1 MWRPYTVLAL
11 SALLTTHSADAATRE
26 ERGNL
31 VLDNIPAL
39 DSALGDRLDDWLAV
53 RGASFV
59 DFLPDGAL
67 LISTR
72 FGDVDQLHRVAAPGA
87 AREQL
92 TFYREP
98 VVAARAARGGANGF
112 VFLKD
117 RDGNENNQLYFY
129 SLADRSV
136 RLLTDTPSL
145 NGSPAWSRD
154 GRRVAFFNNSRDPA
168 VFDLVVRDVA
178 GGNANTTLLPGD
190 SATYY
195 PLDWSPDD
203 RRLLLWNPVS
213 ANESHLFLL
222 DLAGNALTEL
232 DVAPVPAPAPGK
244 PRRPAAKVPVRPP
257 TVAITSARFAADGRG
272 VFLISNRDS
281 EFNQLRYLD
290 LTSAEP
296 SRSLSAYIGWDIE
309 QFDVSADGHWLA
321 YVANEGGYSRLQ
333 LLDLR
338 NSLEIALPPL
348 PRGQIAN
355 LRFDPASTQLA
366 MTLSGPDRPR
376 DVWTL
381 DLEANSLRRWTS
393 SETGLIDRKQY
404 AAAQPFDYPSF
415 DFIRKR
421 QPRRIPAF
429 IYRPARPGPH
439 PVIIDIHGGP
449 ESQARPAF
457 DPATQFLV
465 GELGYAVVTPNVRG
479 STGYGRSY
487 ARLDDGYR
495 REDAVRDIGAL
506 LDWIARQRDLDAT
519 RVVVMGSSYGGY
531 MTLAALAAYGPRL
544 RGGVDV
550 VGISDFVTFLENT
563 ANYRQDLRRYEYGNE
578 RNPAMRQFLRTIS
591 PLTNAHRITQPLLI
605 VQGMNDPRVPASE
618 SEQMVAAIRANGG
631 EVWYLAAKDEG
642 HGFRKKANRD
652 FYLKT
657 LAMFLRRLAGSPQ
670 SR

>member
-1 MWRPYTVLAL
+1 MVLTL
-11 SALLTTHSADAATRE
+11 SALLAMHSADAAVRE

-31 VLDNIPAL
+31 VLENIPAP
-39 DSALGDRLDDWLAV
+39 DSALGERLDDWLAV

-98 VVAARAARGGANGF
+98 VVSARAARGGANGF

-117 RDGNENNQLYFY
+117 RDGNENSQLYFY
-129 SLADRSV
+129 ALADRSI
-136 RLLTDTPSL
+136 RLLTDPPSL
-145 NGSPAWSRD
+145 NGSAAWSRD
-154 GRRVAFFNNSRDPA
+154 GRRVAWYSNSRDPT
-168 VFDLVVRDVA
+168 VFDVMVRDIA
-178 GGNANTTLLPGD
+178 SDSANTTLLSGD
-190 SATYY
+190 NATYY
-195 PLDWSPDD
+195 PLDWSPDNSK
-203 RRLLLWNPVS
+203 LLLWNPVS
-213 ANESHLFLL
+213 ASESHLLVL
-222 DLAGNALTEL
+222 DLVSNALTEL
-232 DVAPVPAPAPGK
+232 DTAPAIAPGK
-244 PRRPAAKVPVRPP
+244 SSRPSGRDPVKPP
-257 TVAITSARFAADGRG
+257 PVAITSARFAADGRG
-272 VFLISNRDS
+272 VYLISGRDS
-281 EFNQLRYLD
+281 DFTQLRYLD
-290 LTSAEP
+290 LAAPGP
-296 SRSLSAYIGWDIE
+296 SRSLSAHIGWDIE
-309 QFDVSADGHWLA
+309 QFDVSVDGRWLA
-321 YVANEGGYSRLQ
+321 YTANEGGYSRLQ

-338 NSLEIALPPL
+338 NSLEISLPPM
-348 PRGQIAN
+348 PRGLIAN

-376 DVWTL
+376 DVWTV
-381 DLEANSLRRWTS
+381 DLEANSLQRWTI
-393 SETGLIDRKQY
+393 SETGPIDRKQY
-404 AAAQPFDYPSF
+404 VTAQPFDYPSF
-415 DFIRKR
+415 DLIRKR
-421 QPRRIPAF
+421 QPRQIPAF
-429 IYRPARPGPH
+429 IYKPARRGPY

-457 DPATQFLV
+457 DPATQFLA
-465 GELGYAVVTPNVRG
+465 GELGYAVITPNVRG
-479 STGYGRSY
+479 STGYGKAY
-487 ARLDDGYR
+487 GALDDR
-495 REDAVRDIGAL
+495 FLREDAVRDIGAL
-506 LDWIARQRDLDAT
+506 LDWIARQPDLDAR

-563 ANYRQDLRRYEYGNE
+563 ANYRQDLRRFEYGNE
-578 RNPAMRQFLRTIS
+578 RDPKMRLFLRGIS
-591 PLTNAHRITQPLLI
+591 PRTNAQKITQPLLI
-605 VQGMNDPRVPASE
+605 VQGINDPRVPPSE

-657 LAMFLRRLAGSPQ
+657 LAMFLQRLARAPQ
-670 SR
+670 DR

>member
-1 MWRPYTVLAL
+1 MWQPYIMLAL
-11 SALLTTHSADAATRE
+11 SALLAMHSADAATRE
-26 ERGNL
+26 QRGNL
-31 VLDNIPAL
+31 VLENIPAL
-39 DSALGDRLDDWLAV
+39 DTALAERLDDWLAV

-72 FGDVDQLHRVAAPGA
+72 FGDVEQLHRVAAPGA

-98 VVAARAARGGANGF
+98 VASARAARGGANGF

-117 RDGNENNQLYFY
+117 RDGNENSQLYFY

-154 GRRVAFFNNSRDPA
+154 GRRVAWYSNSRDPA
-168 VFDLVVRDVA
+168 IFDVMVRDVA
-178 GGNANTTLLPGD
+178 NDKANSMLLSGD
-190 SATYY
+190 NATYY
-195 PLDWSPDD
+195 PLDWSPDNSK
-203 RRLLLWNPVS
+203 LLLWNPVS
-213 ANESHLFLL
+213 ATESHLLLL
-222 DLAGNALTEL
+222 DLAGNTLTEL
-232 DVAPVPAPAPGK
+232 DVAPAITPGK
-244 PRRPAAKVPVRPP
+244 ALSPPNKVPVKPP
-257 TVAITSARFAADGRG
+257 TVAIASARFAADGRG
-272 VFLISNRDS
+272 VYLISDRDS
-281 EFNQLRYLD
+281 DFTQLRYLD
-290 LTSAEP
+290 LVAPGP
-296 SRSLSAYIGWDIE
+296 SRSRSAHIGWDIE
-309 QFDVSADGHWLA
+309 QFDVSVDGRWLA
-321 YVANEGGYSRLQ
+321 YSANEGGYSRLQ

-338 NSLEIALPPL
+338 NSLEISLPPV
-348 PRGQIAN
+348 PRGLIAN

-381 DLEANSLRRWTS
+381 DLEANSLQRWTS
-393 SETGLIDRKQY
+393 SETGPIDRTQY
-404 AAAQPFDYPSF
+404 VAAQALSYPSF

-421 QPRRIPAF
+421 KPRQIPAF
-429 IYRPARPGPH
+429 IYKPAQAGKY

-449 ESQARPAF
+449 ESQARPGF
-457 DPATQFLV
+457 DAATQFLA
-465 GELGYAVVTPNVRG
+465 GELGYAVITPNVRG
-479 STGYGRSY
+479 STGYGKSY
-487 ARLDDGYR
+487 SRLDDGFR
-495 REDAVRDIGAL
+495 REDSVRDIGAL
-506 LDWIARQRDLDAT
+506 LDWIAGQPDLDAR

-563 ANYRQDLRRYEYGNE
+563 ANYRQDLRRFEYGNE
-578 RNPAMRQFLRTIS
+578 RDPKMRLFLRGIS
-591 PLTNAHRITQPLLI
+591 PRTNAQKITQPLLI
-605 VQGMNDPRVPASE
+605 VQGINDPRVPASE

-631 EVWYLAAKDEG
+631 EVWYLAARDEG

-657 LAMFLRRLAGSPQ
+657 LAMFLQRLAQKPQ
-670 SR
+670 DR

>member
-1 MWRPYTVLAL
+1 MWQPYTVLAL
-11 SALLTTHSADAATRE
+11 SALLATHSADAATRE

-31 VLDNIPAL
+31 VLENIPAL
-39 DSALGDRLDDWLAV
+39 DTALGDRLDDWLAV
-53 RGASFV
+53 RGASFI

-72 FGDVDQLHRVAAPGA
+72 FGDVEQLHRVATPGA

-98 VVAARAARGGANGF
+98 VVSARVARAGARGF

-117 RDGNENNQLYFY
+117 RDGNENSQLYFY

-145 NGSPAWSRD
+145 NGSPVWSRD
-154 GRRVAFFNNSRDPA
+154 GRRIAWYSNSRDPA
-168 VFDLVVRDVA
+168 IFDVMVRDVA
-178 GGNANTTLLPGD
+178 NDNANTTLLSGD
-190 SATYY
+190 NATYY
-195 PLDWSPDD
+195 PIDWSPDSSK
-203 RRLLLWNPVS
+203 LLLWNPVS
-213 ANESHLFLL
+213 ATESHLFLL
-222 DLAGNALTEL
+222 DLASNALTEL
-232 DVAPVPAPAPGK
+232 DIAPAIAPGK
-244 PRRPAAKVPVRPP
+244 PQGPP
-257 TVAITSARFAADGRG
+257 RKASLKPPPVAITSARFAADGRG
-272 VFLISNRDS
+272 VYLISDRDS
-281 EFNQLRYLD
+281 EFTQLRYLD
-290 LTSAEP
+290 LAAPGP

-309 QFDVSADGHWLA
+309 QFDVSIDGRWLA
-321 YVANEGGYSRLQ
+321 YTANEGGYSRLQ

-338 NSLEIALPPL
+338 NSLEISLPPM
-348 PRGQIAN
+348 PRGLIAN

-381 DLEANSLRRWTS
+381 DLEANSLQRWTS
-393 SETGLIDRKQY
+393 SETGPIDRKKY
-404 AAAQPFDYPSF
+404 IAAQALSYPSF
-415 DFIRKR
+415 DFIHKR
-421 QPRRIPAF
+421 QPRQIPAF
-429 IYRPARPGPH
+429 IYKPARAAPY

-449 ESQARPAF
+449 ESQARPSF
-457 DPATQFLV
+457 DAATQFLTA
-465 GELGYAVVTPNVRG
+465 ELGYAVITPNVRG
-479 STGYGRSY
+479 STGYGKSY
-487 ARLDDGYR
+487 GSLDDGFL
-495 REDAVRDIGAL
+495 REDSVRDIGAL
-506 LDWIARQRDLDAT
+506 LDWIARQPDLDAR

-563 ANYRQDLRRYEYGNE
+563 ANYRQDLRRFEYGNE
-578 RNPAMRQFLRTIS
+578 RDPRMRLFLRGIS
-591 PLTNAHRITQPLLI
+591 PRTNAQKITQPLLI
-605 VQGMNDPRVPASE
+605 VQGINDPRVPASE

-631 EVWYLAAKDEG
+631 EVWYLAARDEG

-657 LAMFLRRLAGSPQ
+657 LAMFLQHLAQTPQ
-670 SR
+670 DR

>member
-1 MWRPYTVLAL
+1 MVLAM
-11 SALLTTHSADAATRE
+11 SALLATHSADTASRE

-39 DSALGDRLDDWLAV
+39 DTALGERLDDWLAV

-98 VVAARAARGGANGF
+98 VVTARAARGGANGF

-117 RDGNENNQLYFY
+117 RDGNEYSQLYFY
-129 SLADRSV
+129 ALADRSI
-136 RLLTDTPSL
+136 RLLTETPSL

-178 GGNANTTLLPGD
+178 NDNANTTLLLGD
-190 SATYY
+190 NATYY
-195 PLDWSPDD
+195 PLDWSPDNSK
-203 RRLLLWNPVS
+203 LLLWNPVS
-213 ANESHLFLL
+213 ATESHLFLL
-222 DLAGNALTEL
+222 DLASNALTEL
-232 DVAPVPAPAPGK
+232 DTAPAIAPRK
-244 PRRPAAKVPVRPP
+244 PTPPRTGVPVRPP
-257 TVAITSARFAADGRG
+257 PVAITSARFAADGRG
-272 VFLISNRDS
+272 VYLISDRDS
-281 EFNQLRYLD
+281 DFTQLRYLD
-290 LTSAEP
+290 LAAPGP
-296 SRSLSAYIGWDIE
+296 SRSLSAFIGWDIE
-309 QFDVSADGHWLA
+309 QFDVSVDGRWLA
-321 YVANEGGYSRLQ
+321 YTANEGGYSRLQ

-338 NSLEIALPPL
+338 NSLEIALPPM
-348 PRGQIAN
+348 PRGLVAN

-381 DLEANSLRRWTS
+381 DLEANIMQRWTS
-393 SETGLIDRKQY
+393 SETGPIDRKMY
-404 AAAQPFDYPSF
+404 VSARPFDYPSF
-415 DFIRKR
+415 DFVRKR
-421 QPRRIPAF
+421 QARRIPAF
-429 IYRPARPGPH
+429 IYKPARTGPH

-457 DPATQFLV
+457 DPATQFLA
-465 GELGYAVVTPNVRG
+465 GELGYAVITPNVRG
-479 STGYGRSY
+479 STGYGKSY
-487 ARLDDGYR
+487 SRLDDR
-495 REDAVRDIGAL
+495 LLREDSVRDIGAL
-506 LDWIARQRDLDAT
+506 LDWIARQPDLDAR

-563 ANYRQDLRRYEYGNE
+563 ANYRQDLRRFEYGNE
-578 RNPAMRQFLRTIS
+578 RDPNMRLFLRGIS
-591 PLTNAHRITQPLLI
+591 PLTNAHKITQPLLI
-605 VQGMNDPRVPASE
+605 VQGINDPRVPASE

-657 LAMFLRRLAGSPQ
+657 LAMFLRRLAVNPQ
-670 SR
+670 AR